1 MCLLENYKEAIRDLR
16 RWGSGR
22 TEGNGYKSAGI
33 SGRKKCWE
41 MKQAE
46 IEWTLRENHSGLG
59 RGWGRT
65 WNDGKWEKR
74 KWEKNGVKSEL

>member
-1 MCLLENYKEAIRDLR
+1 
-16 RWGSGR
+16 
-22 TEGNGYKSAGI
+22 
-33 SGRKKCWE
+33 

-74 KWEKNGVKSEL
+74 KWEKNGIKSEL